1 MAVDSKLMTAA
12 ELLELPSGESRY
24 ELIEGELITMSP
36 AGAEHGEVAAEI
48 GARLRNYV
56 REHRLGKT
64 YAAETGFLLGEGPDT
79 VRAPDAA
86 FVRADRVVK
95 ARTYFPGAPDLAV
108 EVLSPSDRASEVEAK
123 VRHWLRSG
131 TRMVMVVD
139 PETQTAT
146 VHTPT
151 ATARLSAGDALD
163 GGDVVPGWKL
173 PLREIFSRD

>member
-1 MAVDSKLMTAA
+1 MAVDTKLMTAA
-12 ELLELPSGESRY
+12 ELFELPGGEVRH
-24 ELIEGELITMSP
+24 ELVDGELITMSP

-64 YAAETGFLLGEGPDT
+64 YAAETGFLLGEAPDS
-79 VRAPDAA
+79 VRAPDVA

-95 ARTYFPGAPDLAV
+95 VRAYFPGAPDLAV
-108 EVLSPSDRASEVEAK
+108 EVLSPNDRASEVEAK

-146 VHTPT
+146 VHTTT
-151 ATARLSAGDALD
+151 ATVRLSANDTID
-163 GGDVVPGWKL
+163 GGDVLPGWKL
-173 PLREIFSRD
+173 PLAELFGRD